1 MACFLEVTSRFRPLS
16 ALWRGPRAQRCLLNG
31 APSHLM
37 CRSPTVAIS
46 STFSICSDAV
56 GRGSR
61 RFTVEA
67 QGRKSAGSVTPR
79 APPFDVPAHAV
90 PEFHQVLGAL
100 LSMSSECRGTDK
112 TRGSSEYEL
121 DRGHIVDTL
130 QNDYAS
136 FFERPLDFDIYHEGI
151 VLEFG
156 PPFASFP
163 PLRGKANYRRTL
175 GALQQGLASSTVRG
189 GRMTCQVSDGA
200 AFGHAVRVRWW
211 CNGNFFDIPFCVE
224 GISSYSLARQRTREV
239 GVAHQL
245 SYRVSRHAI
254 QFVQFQPPNL
264 RKLVHVWW
272 KPQHVVPQTVCQ
284 SLCADPVH
292 LEPSGVS

>member
-211 CNGNFFDIPFCVE
+211 CGVTVTSSIFPFAWRAYPPTHLRGRGPE
-224 GISSYSLARQRTREV
+224 KWASRTSSRTGSAAMRFNSFSSSLPT
-239 GVAHQL
+239 
-245 SYRVSRHAI
+245 
-254 QFVQFQPPNL
+254 
-264 RKLVHVWW
+264 
-272 KPQHVVPQTVCQ
+272 
-284 SLCADPVH
+284 
-292 LEPSGVS
+292 